1 MTIANCGLICY
12 ICDMKHL
19 RTIFFAVAIVFVV
32 MFMAA
37 CQGADANSGADDSI
51 VVPKPVTTDTVRLI
65 FGGDLMQHIPQIN
78 AARKAGGGFDY
89 TRSFQYVAPIF
100 RDADIA
106 VINLETTL
114 TTRGDYS
121 GYPRFAAPVELAD
134 AMVDMGIDI
143 VLLANNHCCDRGAR
157 GIDTT
162 IEQLSARGV
171 AHTGAFTGD
180 EDRSQNNVIYFE
192 CKGVRFALINYTYGT
207 NGLPVPQ
214 GKRVNIIDKDRIISD
229 ISTINRDSVDCLIAC
244 MHWGIEYQ
252 RHPNA
257 EQKNLAQLLKLHG
270 VDVIIGSHPH
280 VVQRYEQSE
289 DGVVFYSLGNFVSNQ
304 RKRYTNGGLI
314 AEVNIV
320 RCDTVPQLQYSANA
334 HPAQVVMPGYRIVPK
349 SVGDTLKMSSDA
361 RAVYNVFMR
370 DTEQLLGVK

>member
-1 MTIANCGLICY
+1 
-12 ICDMKHL
+12 
-19 RTIFFAVAIVFVV
+19 
-32 MFMAA
+32 
-37 CQGADANSGADDSI
+37 
-51 VVPKPVTTDTVRLI
+51 
-65 FGGDLMQHIPQIN
+65 MQHIPQIN

-162 IEQLSARGV
+162 IEQLSARGM

-252 RHPNA
+252 RHPNE
-257 EQKNLAQLLKLHG
+257 EQKSLAQLLKLHG

-334 HPAQVVMPGYRIVPK
+334 HPVQVVMPGYRIVPK

>member
-1 MTIANCGLICY
+1 
-12 ICDMKHL
+12 
-19 RTIFFAVAIVFVV
+19 

-78 AARKAGGGFDY
+78 AARKVGGGFDY

-162 IEQLSARGV
+162 IEQLSARGM

-252 RHPNA
+252 RHPNE
-257 EQKNLAQLLKLHG
+257 EQKSLAQLLKLHG